1 MNNID
6 AWQLEN
12 SYADLPGK
20 FYTRISPTPVNT
32 PKLIIYNQILA
43 NSLGIDLSYDNDD
56 DEALTQLFS
65 GNSLPKNSKPIS
77 QAYAGHQFGHFSI
90 LGDGRAHLIGEH
102 IAPDGKRFDIQFKG
116 SGQTPYS
123 RNGDGRAALAPM
135 LREYI
140 ISEAMHA
147 LNIPTTRSLAVVSTG
162 ESIMRSSLKEGAI
175 LTRIA
180 ESHIRVGTF
189 EYANKMLDLEEL
201 KALADYAIARH
212 YPELLNQKNP
222 YLSFLKVVI
231 TNQAKLIAS
240 WMHVGFIHGVMN
252 TDNMAISGETIDYGP
267 CAFMDIFSMN
277 QVFSSIDSHGR
288 YKYGSQAHVA
298 HWNLTKLAD
307 SLIPLLS
314 KDMDEAVKLAGSA
327 IDEYANE
334 LNHAWI
340 SGMRSK
346 LGLFEK
352 EEEDFILA
360 QGLLEWME
368 NSKVDYTETFCDLA
382 YENLSENQIYKSLAF
397 KEWHS
402 LWQARLSRNKRPLKS
417 SHSLMR
423 RNNPVIVPYNHLV
436 EESLS
441 AAEGGN
447 MQPFFAL
454 LSALERPFEFSSLN
468 EVFLNSSLDSNPNY
482 QTFCGT

>member
-1 MNNID
+1 MNFSD
-6 AWQLEN
+6 TWQLEN

-20 FYTRISPTPVNT
+20 FYTSINPTLVSA
-32 PKLIIYNQILA
+32 PKLIIFNEKLA
-43 NSLGIDLSYDNDD
+43 NSLGIDLSCD
-56 DEALTQLFS
+56 DEEILTQLFS
-65 GNSLPKNSKPIS
+65 GNSLPKNSNPIA

-116 SGQTPYS
+116 SGRTPYS

-180 ESHIRVGTF
+180 KSHIRVGTF
-189 EYANKMLDLEEL
+189 EYANKMVDLEGL

-212 YPELLNQKNP
+212 YPKLLNHKNP
-222 YLSFLKVVI
+222 YLSFLKAVI

-277 QVFSSIDSHGR
+277 RVFSSIDSHGR
-288 YKYGSQAHVA
+288 YKYGSQAHAA
-298 HWNLTKLAD
+298 HWNLTKLAE
-307 SLIPLLS
+307 SLIPLLN
-314 KDMDEAVKLAGSA
+314 KNMDEAVKLAGAA
-327 IDEYANE
+327 IDKYANE

-346 LGLFEK
+346 LGLFE
-352 EEEDFILA
+352 EEGEDFTLA
-360 QGLLEWME
+360 QELLEWME
-368 NSKVDYTETFCDLA
+368 NSKVDYTETFRDLSYA
-382 YENLSENQIYKSLAF
+382 NLSKNQIYKSLAF
-397 KEWHS
+397 KKWHS
-402 LWQARLSRNKRPLKS
+402 LWQARLSRNKKPLKS
-417 SHSLMR
+417 AFNLMR
-423 RNNPVIVPYNHLV
+423 KYNPVIIPYNHFI
-436 EESLS
+436 EEALT
-441 AAEGGN
+441 AAESGN
-447 MQPFFAL
+447 MKSFFDL
-454 LSALERPFEFSSLN
+454 LSVLESPFTPSATSEVYYQSS
-468 EVFLNSSLDSNPNY
+468 VNPNPGY